1 MKLWWYM
8 KLWIKVWA
16 TVYRS
21 QSTKFL
27 LRNDLRGWS
36 IFHQYLYWLTF
47 LSAVLNASVASL
59 VQFVVFWLACSVF
72 LSDFTLKIYF
82 SKHYSQI
89 STIISAKM
97 IRPVAEPRS
106 AFWSG
111 LRPIF
116 SSHVKRP
123 DRSLQPRRNSIF
135 RWLSLENLLSF
146 LDFFLGYT
154 RHRCHSKFISIYYK
168 RRYIFVTL
176 ILI

>member
-1 MKLWWYM
+1 M
-8 KLWIKVWA
+8 WA

-21 QSTKFL
+21 HITKFL

-59 VQFVVFWLACSVF
+59 VQFAVFWLACSVF
-72 LSDFTLKIYF
+72 PSDFTFKNLLLETLFPNQYNNQRKNDQTSCRAEERILKWT
-82 SKHYSQI
+82 KAH
-89 STIISAKM
+89 
-97 IRPVAEPRS
+97 
-106 AFWSG
+106 
-111 LRPIF
+111 F

-146 LDFFLGYT
+146 LDFFGCT
-154 RHRCHSKFISIYYK
+154 RPTLNLFQFTTNGG
-168 RRYIFVTL
+168 IFL
-176 ILI
+176 SRWFWYN